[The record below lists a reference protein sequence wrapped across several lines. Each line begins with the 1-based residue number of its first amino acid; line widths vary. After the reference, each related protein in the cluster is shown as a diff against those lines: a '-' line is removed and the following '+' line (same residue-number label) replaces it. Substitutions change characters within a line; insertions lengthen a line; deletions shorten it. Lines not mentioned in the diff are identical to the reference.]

1 MAEKLGL
8 ERGTLF
14 NKSSFFDEYLN
25 LCSYSLKCDRLPK
38 TSRIITSDDVFDFML
53 KERMLN
59 NGIDDRR
66 EELVKEYLDYKAKD
80 KG

>member
-1 MAEKLGL
+1 
-8 ERGTLF
+8 
-14 NKSSFFDEYLN
+14 
-25 LCSYSLKCDRLPK
+25 
-38 TSRIITSDDVFDFML
+38 ML